1 MEVNGWAV
9 YFVKFVN
16 LQSIFHT
23 VDDLM
28 FLVKILRSIEVLK
41 RGASSGHL
49 LYGLFVYDR
58 GDEQ

>member
-16 LQSIFHT
+16 LQSIFHA

-28 FLVKILRSIEVLK
+28 FLVKI
-41 RGASSGHL
+41 
-49 LYGLFVYDR
+49 
-58 GDEQ
+58 